1 MVRTRRRGGN
11 NASAANLALCK
22 SMGSTYTKK
31 YLTIVRS
38 ALIEYL
44 IDNPSRLKCAMNS
57 NQIITE
63 FVRAETAKKSAFSNL
78 YWKATQAPRD
88 RLVIRWILDRIRTDN
103 EFRTAC
109 ATGDKA
115 KMTIVMDEYIRK
127 FKEHACDTLDPARYS
142 GPYGRFIADP
152 NDIVGNTHG
161 GTGGQCLDLGY
172 RVQCGLSFGG
182 RRKTRRSIR

>member
-1 MVRTRRRGGN
+1 MVRTRKRGGN
-11 NASAANLALCK
+11 NPSAANFTLCK
-22 SMGSTYTKK
+22 SIGSTYTKK
-31 YLTIVRS
+31 YLTVVRS

-44 IDNPSRLKCAMNS
+44 INNPSSLKCAMNS

-63 FVRAETAKKSAFSNL
+63 FVRAETAKKSAFSTL

-115 KMTIVMDEYIRK
+115 KMTIVMDEYIRR
-127 FKEHACDTLDPARYS
+127 FREHACDT
-142 GPYGRFIADP
+142 
-152 NDIVGNTHG
+152 
-161 GTGGQCLDLGY
+161 
-172 RVQCGLSFGG
+172 
-182 RRKTRRSIR
+182 